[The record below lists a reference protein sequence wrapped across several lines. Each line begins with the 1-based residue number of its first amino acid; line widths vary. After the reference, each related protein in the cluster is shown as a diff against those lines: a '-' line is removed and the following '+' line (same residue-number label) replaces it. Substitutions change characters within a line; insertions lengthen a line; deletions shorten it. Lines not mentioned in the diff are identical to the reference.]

1 MFYFVDLYLT
11 FLKNHSKTVKYFYKI
26 LFFLITVSFF
36 QCNEEKKKESVKI
49 KKKINLKKKK
59 EEEILKPWD
68 SLNRHNTEAFLLEYG
83 KQNPET
89 KVIIKTKFGNIKLR
103 LYNDV
108 PVHRANF
115 IFLTKI
121 KYFNTTVIY
130 RVAKN
135 FVIQGGNSD
144 NMYTQRQRR
153 KYGNYLMQPEFR
165 KHRKHKFGALAAAR
179 QWEKNPNK
187 LSSPFEFYMVH
198 QRNGAHHLDNEH
210 TVFGEVISGFDTM
223 DKISKVRVGV
233 DEWPIDDIRM
243 TIEILD

>member
-1 MFYFVDLYLT
+1 MIVLY
-11 FLKNHSKTVKYFYKI
+11 
-26 LFFLITVSFF
+26 
-36 QCNEEKKKESVKI
+36 QCNQKSTKEENTRENSKQEQ
-49 KKKINLKKKK
+49 LKKKNGSK
-59 EEEILKPWD
+59 KNSDLEKKIIKPWD
-68 SLNRHNTEAFLLEYG
+68 SLNSTNTEAFLIAYG

-89 KVIIKTKFGNIKLR
+89 KVIIKTKFGDIKLR
-103 LYNDV
+103 LYEDV

-144 NMYTQRQRR
+144 NMYTQKQRR
-153 KYGNYLMQPEFR
+153 KYGNYLMQPEF
-165 KHRKHKFGALAAAR
+165 KAHRTHKYGALAAAR
-179 QWEKNPNK
+179 QWENNPNK

-198 QRNGAHHLDNEH
+198 KRDGAHHLDNEH
-210 TVFGEVISGFDTM
+210 TVFGEVISGFDTL
-223 DKISKVRVGV
+223 DKISKVKVGV
-233 DEWPIDDIRM
+233 DEWPVNDIAM

>member
-1 MFYFVDLYLT
+1 LKT
-11 FLKNHSKTVKYFYKI
+11 FFKI
-26 LFFLITVSFF
+26 LFLLTIISFYR
-36 QCNEEKKKESVKI
+36 CNQPKKENENSVKIEKKKT
-49 KKKINLKKKK
+49 KKKVVLEK
-59 EEEILKPWD
+59 EIIKPWD
-68 SLNRHNTEAFLLEYG
+68 SLNSQNTAVFLTEYG

-89 KVIIKTKFGNIKLR
+89 NVLIKTRFGNIKIR
-103 LYNDV
+103 LFEDV
-108 PVHRANF
+108 PMHRANF

-144 NMYTQRQRR
+144 NMYTQKQRR

-165 KHRKHKFGALAAAR
+165 DNRTHTYGALAAAR
-179 QWEKNPNK
+179 ELKNNPTK

-198 QRNGAHHLDNEH
+198 DRKGAHHLDNEH

-223 DKISKVRVGV
+223 DKISKVRVGR
-233 DEWPIDDIRM
+233 DEWPIDDINM
-243 TIEILD
+243 NIEIIE

>member
-1 MFYFVDLYLT
+1 MKIFFKIVCLSIIISFY
-11 FLKNHSKTVKYFYKI
+11 
-26 LFFLITVSFF
+26 
-36 QCNEEKKKESVKI
+36 QCNTEKKKKRKSTEI
-49 KKKINLKKKK
+49 EKK
-59 EEEILKPWD
+59 EELKKEIEEKITKPWD
-68 SLNRHNTEAFLLEYG
+68 SLNKNNTEAFLIAYG

-89 KVIIKTKFGNIKLR
+89 KVVIKTKFGNIKLL
-103 LYNDV
+103 LYKDV

-144 NMYTQRQRR
+144 NMYTQKQRR

-165 KHRKHKFGALAAAR
+165 KHRTHKLGALAAAR
-179 QWEKNPNK
+179 QWKKNPNK

-210 TVFGEVISGFDTM
+210 TVFGEVVSGFDTM
-223 DKISKVRVGV
+223 DKISKVKVGV
-233 DEWPIDDIRM
+233 DEWPIEDINM
-243 TIEILD
+243 TIESLE

>member
-1 MFYFVDLYLT
+1 MK
-11 FLKNHSKTVKYFYKI
+11 FLFRLI
-26 LFFLITVSFF
+26 FLFILITFYQFES
-36 QCNEEKKKESVKI
+36 QKKEVKTNKDR
-49 KKKINLKKKK
+49 KKEVSLKKKNEK
-59 EEEILKPWD
+59 NIVKRWD
-68 SLNRHNTEAFLLEYG
+68 SLNSKNTEAFLIEYG

-89 KVIIKTKFGNIKLR
+89 KVIIKTKFGNIKLK
-103 LYNDV
+103 LYEDV

-144 NMYTQRQRR
+144 NMYTQKQRR
-153 KYGNYLMQPEFR
+153 KYGNYLMQPEF
-165 KHRKHKFGALAAAR
+165 KPHRKHKYGALASAR
-179 QWEKNPNK
+179 HYENNPDK

-198 QRNGAHHLDNEH
+198 NKNGANHLDNEH
-210 TVFGEVISGFDTM
+210 TVFGEVIAGFDTL
-223 DKISKVRVGV
+223 DKISKVKIGV
-233 DEWPIDDIRM
+233 DEWPVNDIQM

>member
-1 MFYFVDLYLT
+1 MKIFFKIVCLSIIISLSRCHQDKKIKRKST
-11 FLKNHSKTVKYFYKI
+11 EIEKKDGLKKEI
-26 LFFLITVSFF
+26 
-36 QCNEEKKKESVKI
+36 EEKI
-49 KKKINLKKKK
+49 T
-59 EEEILKPWD
+59 KPWD
-68 SLNRHNTEAFLLEYG
+68 SLNKNNTEAFLLVYG

-89 KVIIKTKFGNIKLR
+89 KVVIKTKFGNIELL
-103 LYNDV
+103 LYKDV

-144 NMYTQRQRR
+144 NMYTQKQRR

-165 KHRKHKFGALAAAR
+165 EHRTHKFGALAAAR
-179 QWEKNPNK
+179 QWKKNPNK

-198 QRNGAHHLDNEH
+198 QRKGAHHLDNEH

-223 DKISKVRVGV
+223 DKISKVKVGV
-233 DEWPIDDIRM
+233 DEWPIDDINM

>member
-1 MFYFVDLYLT
+1 MKVSL
-11 FLKNHSKTVKYFYKI
+11 KI
-26 LFFLITVSFF
+26 LFFLSFLF
-36 QCNEEKKKESVKI
+36 LYQCNKKTVDKKSI
-49 KKKINLKKKK
+49 KKVKKKK
-59 EEEILKPWD
+59 NIKEKKEKEITKSWD
-68 SLNRHNTEAFLLEYG
+68 SLNSRNTEAFLLEYG

-89 KVIIKTKFGNIKLR
+89 KIIIKTKFGNIKLR
-103 LYNDV
+103 LFEDV

-144 NMYTQRQRR
+144 NTYTQKQRH

-165 KHRKHKFGALAAAR
+165 NHRTHKFGALAAAR
-179 QWEKNPNK
+179 QWENNPNK

-198 QRNGAHHLDNEH
+198 KRNGAHHLDNEH

-223 DKISKVRVGV
+223 DKISKVKVGV
-233 DEWPIDDIRM
+233 DEWPINDIIM
-243 TIEILD
+243 TIEILE